1 MQEISERSGGGTG
14 RSLLIASRQ
23 LPLMT
28 GGLAAYQKQLA
39 SELISKRH
47 LPVEFQAA
55 ETAGEIPGN
64 QTPLPAKCSII
75 PGCTD
80 RKLWM
85 RLASR
90 PFLHPLLQSWI
101 SLRFRLALRS
111 ARPAETR
118 IPPDVIHFVG
128 TGWDFAGFGF
138 LDLARRWKAR
148 FTVWPAVHSG
158 QWGDDQIDLR
168 LYRQADAVFCQSRH
182 EAGHLQSLGLE
193 AEKIVPCVL
202 PPMCLPGRDGRVL
215 RDRLGIGTR
224 PAVLFLGRRDQSK
237 GYPALLEAWPS
248 VLSSHPDAVLLLSGP
263 GGSEYGALLH
273 GLPAGSLRDLGIS
286 DEETK
291 AQALA
296 ACDVFCLPTAHES
309 FGIVFAEAWSYGKP
323 VVCGPAPAS
332 REWIEDGV
340 TGLHVDQDP
349 RAIAQA
355 LRRLL
360 DHPELA
366 AQMGSEGRKYQES
379 HLTWEKTLASHLAAF
394 RM

>member
-1 MQEISERSGGGTG
+1 MHGIPECGGGG
-14 RSLLIASRQ
+14 LRRSLLIASRQ
-23 LPLMT
+23 LPLIT
-28 GGLAAYQKQLA
+28 GGLAAYQNQLA
-39 SELISKRH
+39 SELIRRQH
-47 LPVEFQAA
+47 LSVEFQAV
-55 ETAGEIPGN
+55 EPPGGIPQGHS
-64 QTPLPAKCSII
+64 PLPARCSILD
-75 PGCTD
+75 GCGE
-80 RKLWM
+80 RAFWM

-90 PFLHPLLQSWI
+90 PALHQLLQAWI
-101 SLRFRLALRS
+101 SLRFRQAFRS
-111 ARPAETR
+111 AGQDPGHS
-118 IPPDVIHFVG
+118 PDVIHFVG

-138 LDLARRWKAR
+138 LDLARRRKAR

-158 QWGDDQIDLR
+158 QWGDDKIDLR

-182 EAGHLQSLGLE
+182 EAEHLQSLGLE

-215 RDRLGIGTR
+215 RDRFGIGTR

-237 GYPALLEAWPS
+237 GYPALLEAWPM
-248 VLSSHPDAVLLLSGP
+248 VLSSHPDAVLFVSGP
-263 GGSEYGALLH
+263 GGSEYGTLLH
-273 GLPAGSLRDLGIS
+273 GLPAGSIRDLGIS

-296 ACDVFCLPTAHES
+296 ACDIFCLPTAHES

-332 REWIEDGV
+332 REWIEDGS
-340 TGLHVDQDP
+340 TGLHVDQDA
-349 RAIAQA
+349 RAIAKA

-366 AQMGSEGRKYQES
+366 AQMGREGRKFQES

-394 RM
+394 RL

>member
-1 MQEISERSGGGTG
+1 MHGNSERGGAGIG
-14 RSLLIASRQ
+14 HSVLIASRQ
-23 LPLMT
+23 LPLIT
-28 GGLAAYQKQLA
+28 GGLASYQNQLA
-39 SELISKRH
+39 SELISRH
-47 LPVEFQAA
+47 HLSVEFQAV
-55 ETAGEIPGN
+55 ESQGRIPQDHAG
-64 QTPLPAKCSII
+64 LPAKWSILDAC
-75 PGCTD
+75 GD
-80 RKLWM
+80 RAFWM

-90 PFLHPLLQSWI
+90 PVLHPLLQAWI
-101 SLRFRLALRS
+101 SRQFRQAFRS
-111 ARPAETR
+111 AGQDSGHS
-118 IPPDVIHFVG
+118 PDVIHFVG

-138 LDLARRWKAR
+138 LDLARRRNAR

-158 QWGDDQIDLR
+158 QWGDDKIDLR

-182 EAGHLQSLGLE
+182 EAEHLQNLGLE
-193 AEKIVPCVL
+193 ASKIVQCVL
-202 PPMCLPGRDGRVL
+202 PPMCLPGRDGHVL
-215 RDRLGIGTR
+215 RERLDIGTR

-237 GYPALLEAWPS
+237 GYPALLKAWTL
-248 VLSSHPDAVLLLSGP
+248 VLSSHPEAVLLVSGP
-263 GGSEYGALLH
+263 GGSEHAALLQ
-273 GLPAGSLRDLGIS
+273 GLPADSVRDLGIS

-296 ACDVFCLPTAHES
+296 ACDIFCLPTAHES

-323 VVCGPAPAS
+323 VICGPAPAS
-332 REWIEDGV
+332 REWIEDGA

-355 LRRLL
+355 LCRLI

-366 AQMGSEGRKYQES
+366 EQMGREGRKYQES